1 MLPMYVKCCRS
12 SKGNDDLQ
20 GMSTFCWSQQVVHN
34 LKIMRWM
41 TSLWE
46 EFLMMNY
53 TLILLLLLKMKQVFS
68 AFGLWWHRGTVLFDG
83 FCIWH
88 HANRPAPFTYFY
100 PFYELLRFPL
110 RNQDCDTPCHWA
122 GFFFFL
128 LLFWYVIVDDVLWW
142 LCPVQN
148 GPPCALNGVM
158 AMKQLT
164 RCTCWNRYPLRGV
177 FVSSTLQTSCSC
189 EHKLL
194 ERSVWVRW
202 IEQSTVMY
210 CTMVYCTCRIVLLH
224 WHQSI
229 LGPKHQVSHIRL
241 TVLPMSI
248 SGNSASAIGFGTH
261 W

>member
-1 MLPMYVKCCRS
+1 MP
-12 SKGNDDLQ
+12 
-20 GMSTFCWSQQVVHN
+20 H
-34 LKIMRWM
+34 LK
-41 TSLWE
+41 T
-46 EFLMMNY
+46 
-53 TLILLLLLKMKQVFS
+53 
-68 AFGLWWHRGTVLFDG
+68 
-83 FCIWH
+83 
-88 HANRPAPFTYFY
+88 Y

-110 RNQDCDTPCHWA
+110 RHQARGMPCPWA
-122 GFFFFL
+122 GFSFI
-128 LLFWYVIVDDVLWW
+128 LLFWNVVFVDVLWW

-210 CTMVYCTCRIVLLH
+210 CTMVYCIMLYCDVVRVLANV
-224 WHQSI
+224 WSNTAS
-229 LGPKHQVSHIRL
+229 VL
-241 TVLPMSI
+241 TQDWQ
-248 SGNSASAIGFGTH
+248 ACQC
-261 W
+261 